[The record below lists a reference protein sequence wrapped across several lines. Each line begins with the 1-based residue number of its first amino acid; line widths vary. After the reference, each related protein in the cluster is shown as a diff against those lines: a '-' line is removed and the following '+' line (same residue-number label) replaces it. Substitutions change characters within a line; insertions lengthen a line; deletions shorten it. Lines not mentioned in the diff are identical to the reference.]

1 VLVTGPATTTWT
13 FSSRPSDEPVPQ
25 RYACIQGGSICQIQ
39 PLILLEYQLGLDIGN
54 RAVAGRTH
62 AFTITAGHHSRAID
76 RARVGE
82 LSVEAS
88 FDDGATWVDARV
100 VAGPRDTLDTGG
112 FLPAA
117 APRQA
122 FDVVLAIPPLAH
134 TSGAVSLRVSAVD
147 ANGGTVEQTIQRA
160 YLLKAPGD

>member
-1 VLVTGPATTTWT
+1 
-13 FSSRPSDEPVPQ
+13 
-25 RYACIQGGSICQIQ
+25 
-39 PLILLEYQLGLDIGN
+39 
-54 RAVAGRTH
+54 
-62 AFTITAGHHSRAID
+62 
-76 RARVGE
+76 
-82 LSVEAS
+82 
-88 FDDGATWVDARV
+88 V
-100 VAGPRDTLDTGG
+100 VAGPTDTFDTGG